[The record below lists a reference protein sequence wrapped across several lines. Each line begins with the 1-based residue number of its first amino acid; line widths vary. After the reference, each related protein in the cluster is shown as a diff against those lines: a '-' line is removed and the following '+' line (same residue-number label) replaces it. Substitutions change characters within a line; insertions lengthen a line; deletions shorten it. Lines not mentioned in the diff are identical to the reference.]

1 MAYKIKQS
9 VKSPRFQFWTL
20 RPSCMPTSA
29 ASSLRVI
36 LMKRISLTQGQ
47 FAIVDDKLFD
57 QLNKF
62 GWYAY
67 WNEHTKT
74 FYAVRHG
81 KKKNRNQY
89 TIYMAREILGLRY
102 GDKRQGDHINHNTLD
117 NRISNLRVVTQN
129 QNQWNRK
136 NPKGYCWDESIKKYM
151 ARIRLNGKSIY
162 LGHFCTP
169 EEAHRMYLNAKK
181 LYHKIQSV

>member
-1 MAYKIKQS
+1 
-9 VKSPRFQFWTL
+9 
-20 RPSCMPTSA
+20 
-29 ASSLRVI
+29 
-36 LMKRISLTQGQ
+36 MKRISLTQGQ
-47 FAIVDDKLFD
+47 FAIVDDEDFEWLS
-57 QLNKF
+57 QNKWF
-62 GWYAY
+62 AH
-67 WNEHTKT
+67 WNKHTKSY
-74 FYAVRHG
+74 YAVRKG
-81 KKKNRNQY
+81 KKENGKQFS
-89 TIYMAREILGLRY
+89 IYMAREILGLKY
-102 GDKRQGDHINHNTLD
+102 GDNRQADHIDHNTLD
-117 NRISNLRVVTQN
+117 NRILNLRVATCQ